1 MSVRNAS
8 GETQDA
14 FDYYVTDGNKIYG
27 TKCFYVKAG
36 GSIVE
41 DANVQ

>member
-1 MSVRNAS
+1 MRQARRR
-8 GETQDA
+8 TR
-14 FDYYVTDGNKIYG
+14 FDYYVTDGNKVYG
-27 TKCFYVKAG
+27 TKCFYVKAD